1 MKIDMLGISKSFGNN
16 HVLRDVN
23 FHLDNAEVHALMG
36 ENGAGKSTL
45 MNILTGLLNA
55 DSGQILVDDKEVHFN
70 GPKDAE
76 EHGISFIHQEMNNF
90 GEMTVLENMFLNKE
104 VKNKWGMIDEKTMRA
119 EALKIF
125 QTLNI
130 NYDLNAM
137 IGDLSIGAQ
146 QMIEISKAMMSEAK
160 VIIMDEPTA
169 ALTNSEI
176 TSLFT
181 TVNHLKDQG
190 VSFIYI
196 SHRIEENMEIAD
208 KITIMRDGHTVDE
221 SLISETSV
229 EKIVTNMVGRD
240 IGDFYPE
247 RHANTGKTILSVTHL
262 ESDDKFHD
270 INFTVKEGE
279 ILGFSG
285 LMGSGRTEIMRAIF
299 GVDHRNGGDVAINGK
314 KVKIMSL
321 SDAINQGIG
330 FVTENRKDEG
340 LILDFSVSENIIMAS
355 LKDLVKKHFIDE
367 KVKDDFVNL
376 LVKRL
381 TIKTDGT
388 NIDAGSLSGGN
399 QQKVVLAK
407 WIGAGSKIL
416 ILDEPTRGVDVGAKR
431 EIYDLINELTS
442 RGVAIIMVS
451 SDLPEVLAMSDR
463 IAVMYEGNMM
473 AIVDNS
479 HHVTESDI
487 MTLATGGKTND

>member
-1 MKIDMLGISKSFGNN
+1 MKIDMVGISKSFGKN
-16 HVLRDVN
+16 HVLRDVD
-23 FHLDNAEVHALMG
+23 FHLGNAEVHALMG

-45 MNILTGLLNA
+45 MNIMTGLLKA
-55 DSGQILVDDKEVHFN
+55 DAGQIMVDDKVVTFN

-104 VKNKWGMIDEKTMRA
+104 LKKKFGFLDESTMRSQA
-119 EALKIF
+119 NSIF
-125 QTLNI
+125 HTLHI
-130 NYDLNAM
+130 NYDLDSP
-137 IGDLSIGAQ
+137 IGNLSVGAQ
-146 QMIEISKAMMSEAK
+146 QMIEISKAMMTDAK

-169 ALTNSEI
+169 ALTTSEI
-176 TSLFT
+176 RSLFE
-181 TVNHLKDQG
+181 TVNNLKARG

-208 KITIMRDGHTVDE
+208 KITIMRDGHTVSE
-221 SLISETSV
+221 SRISDTSID
-229 EKIVTNMVGRD
+229 KIVTSMVGRD
-240 IGDFYPE
+240 IGEFYPD
-247 RHANTGKTILSVTHL
+247 RHTNYGNTMLSVSHL
-262 ESDDKFHD
+262 TRVDKFKD
-270 INFTVKEGE
+270 INFSVKSGE

-299 GVDHRNGGDVAINGK
+299 GVDPIDSGDIKIDGKIEKISDPSNAIK
-314 KVKIMSL
+314 
-321 SDAINQGIG
+321 QGIG

-340 LILDFSVSENIIMAS
+340 LILDFSVAENIIMPS
-355 LKDLVKKHFIDE
+355 LQELVKKHMIDE
-367 KVKDDFVNL
+367 TTKESFVDL
-376 LVKRL
+376 LIKRL
-381 TIKTDGT
+381 TVKTDGQ
-388 NIDAGSLSGGN
+388 NISVGSLSGGN

-431 EIYDLINELTS
+431 EIYDLMNELTD

-463 IAVMYEGNMM
+463 IAVMYEGSLMG
-473 AIVDNS
+473 IVDNNAK
-479 HHVTESDI
+479 VTESDI
-487 MTLATGGKTND
+487 MTLATGGKI